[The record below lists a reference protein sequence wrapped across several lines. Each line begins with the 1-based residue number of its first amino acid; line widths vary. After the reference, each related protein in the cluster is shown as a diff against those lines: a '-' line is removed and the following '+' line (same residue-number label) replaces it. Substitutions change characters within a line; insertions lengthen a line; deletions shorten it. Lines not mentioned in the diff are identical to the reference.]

1 MDEGHEQRR
10 YSRVKWGDRATVS
23 GDHGETAGPVLD
35 ISLNG
40 VLVAT
45 EAGLADGAPC
55 EVRIP
60 LGEDPDQTIIAD
72 GHVVRRDDQAVAIHF
87 DAMELDSAAHLR
99 QLVTYNS
106 TDPDRIDREAVHLRL
121 QDPDGGD

>member
-10 YSRVKWGDRATVS
+10 YSRVKWGDQATVT
-23 GDHGETAGPVLD
+23 GDHGEATGPVLD

-40 VLVAT
+40 VLVAAG
-45 EAGLADGAPC
+45 AGLVDGAPC

-60 LGEDPDQTIIAD
+60 LGADPEQTIVAD
-72 GHVVRRDDQAVAIHF
+72 GHVVRRDDEAVAIHF

-99 QLVTYNS
+99 RLVTYNS
-106 TDPDRIDREAVHLRL
+106 SDPDRIDREAVHLRL
-121 QDPDGGD
+121 QEGGDSA